1 MNFTLDELINAI
13 KYHGHQYDL
22 TTLEILE
29 GIAIEREREL
39 EELEELHSKD
49 TDNAISE
56 ALEERKELNL
66 ERIDLFV
73 DSFCGDIDLP
83 ENEKLKELWLGIVE
97 ILENHRD

>member
-1 MNFTLDELINAI
+1 MNFTLDELIDRI
-13 KYHGHQYDL
+13 KYHGHQYGL

-29 GIAIEREREL
+29 GIARQIESDNEAL
-39 EELEELHSKD
+39 EEQHSKD
-49 TDNAISE
+49 TDNAIVE

-66 ERIDLFV
+66 KRIDLFV
-73 DSFCGDIDLP
+73 DEFCGDIDLP